1 MKLVQKNPRPL
12 EWAGIESPKIRI
24 WHATKFGSH
33 NEIRSVRWR
42 WFRCQESLAAQ
53 LNATVLIDIDH
64 LHLDRLANLH
74 VLKNILDKAV
84 SELGDVAHAVGAWHQ
99 LHECA
104 ELFDRDNFAFEHGAN
119 LDLGAK
125 RFDFQFGLRRF
136 GRVGTRDEHGSVFFH
151 VDLRAGS
158 LLKRADCFS
167 AWTNELTDLLWI
179 NLDLGDAWSELRH
192 LGAWFGDDGFN
203 LVDELQT
210 TFTRLRED
218 DRDFLKAK
226 SAFTTI
232 AS

>member
-1 MKLVQKNPRPL
+1 M
-12 EWAGIESPKIRI
+12 
-24 WHATKFGSH
+24 
-33 NEIRSVRWR
+33 
-42 WFRCQESLAAQ
+42 
-53 LNATVLIDIDH
+53 
-64 LHLDRLANLH
+64 
-74 VLKNILDKAV
+74 LKNILDKAV
-84 SELGDVAHAVGAWHQ
+84 SEFGDVAHAVGARHQ

-136 GRVGTRDEHGSVFFH
+136 GRVGTRNEHGSVFFH
-151 VDLRAGS
+151 IDLRAGS

-167 AWTNELTDLLWI
+167 AWTNELADLLWI

-192 LGAWFGDDGFN
+192 LSAWLGDDGFD

-218 DRDFLKAK
+218 DGDFLKAK
-226 SAFTTI
+226 SACLQIQLNSRDSITSSADLEIHFAKEILFANDVGDVRHLSIFGGEATHADARARGLDRHARIHHCKATT
-232 AS
+232 AHACH